1 MLRLLVLLLAP
12 VLLAATPL
20 EDELRARMQAK
31 QDAWNRGDIESF
43 MAAYV
48 DSPATT
54 FLGAAGLTRG
64 FTAILDRYR
73 RNYASREQMGRLTF
87 TIDEIRPLCEETA
100 LLLGRFSLE
109 RTPSAGGPASG
120 RFTLV
125 WLLTSNGWRIAH
137 DHTSP

>member
-1 MLRLLVLLLAP
+1 MPRFLLLLLGP

-31 QDAWNRGDIESF
+31 QDAWNRGDIDSF
-43 MAAYV
+43 MEAYI

-54 FLGAAGLTRG
+54 FLGATGLTRG
-64 FTAILDRYR
+64 SSAILDRYR
-73 RNYASREQMGRLTF
+73 RNYATREQMGRLTF
-87 TIDEIRPLCEETA
+87 TIDEIRPLSAETA
-100 LLLGRFSLE
+100 LLLGRFSLD

-125 WLLTSNGWRIAH
+125 WLLTPNGWRIAH